1 MVPLR
6 FLDSGECLL
15 VVEFGSTI
23 DAALNERVIA
33 LDAALTRAGLA
44 GVIETTPTFRSLAV
58 AYEPLVIDRER
69 LVARILELEAEAEV
83 TARPSR
89 AWTFPCAFEAPHG
102 EDLAEVAGRLGLA
115 PDRLVESLCA
125 RPLRV
130 HMYGFSP
137 GFAYLGGLPA
147 ELAASRRAS
156 PRPAHPADAV
166 MIAGGMAAIAPL
178 PMPTGWWVVGR
189 TPEAVFAARRDP
201 AFLVA
206 VGDTIRFE
214 PIDAATFA
222 ALAARAAA
230 GEPVARV
237 EAAR

>member
-23 DAALNERVIA
+23 DAELNERVLA
-33 LDAALTRAGLA
+33 LDAALNRAALP
-44 GVIETTPTFRSLAV
+44 GVLETTPTFRSLAV
-58 AYEPLVIDRER
+58 HYEPLIIDRAD
-69 LVARILELEAEAEV
+69 LVARILTVEAEAEV
-83 TARPSR
+83 ARRASR
-89 AWTFPCAFEAPHG
+89 AWVVPCSFDGPHG
-102 EDLAEVAGRLGLA
+102 EDLVEVAERLGLS
-115 PDRLVESLCA
+115 PERLVALICDQ
-125 RPLRV
+125 PLRV

-147 ELAASRRAS
+147 ELAASRRAQ
-156 PRPAHPADAV
+156 PRPPHPADAV

-189 TPEAVFAARRDP
+189 TPETFFAPTRDP

-214 PIDAATFA
+214 AVDAATFA
-222 ALAARAAA
+222 ALAARVAT
-230 GEPVARV
+230 GERVARP
-237 EAAR
+237 EASR

>member
-6 FLDSGECLL
+6 FLDSGEGLL
-15 VVEFGSTI
+15 VVEFGSAI
-23 DAALNERVIA
+23 DAGLNERVLA
-33 LDAALTRAGLA
+33 LDAALTRAAIA

-58 AYEPLVIDRER
+58 AYEPLVIERER
-69 LVARILELEAEAEV
+69 LVARILELAAEAEV
-83 TARPSR
+83 ATRPSR
-89 AWTFPCAFEAPHG
+89 AWTFPCSFEAPHG

-115 PDRLVESLCA
+115 PARLIEHLCA
-125 RPLRV
+125 WPLRV

-156 PRPAHPADAV
+156 PRAAHPADAV

-189 TPEAVFAARRDP
+189 TPEKVFAPGRDP

-214 PIDAATFA
+214 AIDAATFA